1 MFAGLTLGY
10 FSLDETALAVLAQTG
25 TPKQRRAAEKIL
37 PVRKDGHLLLTTL
50 LVANMIFN
58 ECLPIIIDQ
67 VLPPVPAV
75 ALAIVL
81 VIIFAEIIPQSVCS
95 RYGLQIG
102 AAMAPAVRVVMILLW
117 PVAWPVSRVLHWA
130 LGPHHGTV
138 YRRAELKELVNMHAA
153 TGGHGGDL
161 KGDTVMI
168 IGGALDLQEKVAKQA
183 MTSIED
189 VFMLP
194 LDARLDY
201 PTLEQVVRSGHSR
214 IPIYIEV
221 DVQLGKSN
229 AGTETPSRRGL
240 LSAFSRKTSSAGN
253 LQHAN
258 LTTPSPDGQA
268 TSAVAS
274 AGSGSP
280 SGPIDVVK
288 RKKIIGMLLVKQLIL
303 LDPEDA
309 TPVQDLVINAL
320 PEVPFDEPLLTML
333 NAFQEGRSH
342 MAIVSSR
349 PRRAFAEA
357 GSELGSKAS
366 LTITAQTS
374 ATRSSSPNDS
384 PTSTVQDHTSKR
396 SAWLKRL
403 GLQHDQDDADKLESG
418 IKSEKSDSEEK
429 PGVDAAK
436 LHSEESN
443 EVHSEYGMPIGI
455 ITLEDLL
462 EELLQEEIFDEHDA
476 EG

>member
-1 MFAGLTLGY
+1 
-10 FSLDETALAVLAQTG
+10 
-25 TPKQRRAAEKIL
+25 
-37 PVRKDGHLLLTTL
+37 
-50 LVANMIFN
+50 
-58 ECLPIIIDQ
+58 
-67 VLPPVPAV
+67 
-75 ALAIVL
+75 
-81 VIIFAEIIPQSVCS
+81 
-95 RYGLQIG
+95 
-102 AAMAPAVRVVMILLW
+102 
-117 PVAWPVSRVLHWA
+117 
-130 LGPHHGTV
+130 
-138 YRRAELKELVNMHAA
+138 
-153 TGGHGGDL
+153 
-161 KGDTVMI
+161 
-168 IGGALDLQEKVAKQA
+168 

-201 PTLEQVVRSGHSR
+201 PTLEEVVRSGHSR

-229 AGTETPSRRGL
+229 TGTETPSRRGL
-240 LSAFSRKTSSAGN
+240 LSAFSRKTSSAGT

-258 LTTPSPDGQA
+258 LTTPSPDGQT
-268 TSAVAS
+268 TSAFAS

-280 SGPIDVVK
+280 SGPTDVVK

-357 GSELGSKAS
+357 A
-366 LTITAQTS
+366 
-374 ATRSSSPNDS
+374 R
-384 PTSTVQDHTSKR
+384 
-396 SAWLKRL
+396 
-403 GLQHDQDDADKLESG
+403 LQHDQDDADKLETG
-418 IKSEKSDSEEK
+418 VKSEKSDPEEK

-436 LHSEESN
+436 LQSEESN
-443 EVHSEYGMPIGI
+443 EIHSEYGMPIGI

-476 EG
+476 EGLGLHRISPPPSPTNAAKALVATAGDPQAAAKAEDRSAIPARKTRSTFKRRSQSRP